1 MAPLAAEESRMSRIV
16 LRWRARSALV
26 AAKLAPL
33 VRSFGLRLETGAR
46 AARATSAELTRAPRA
61 RLLETLSKHKE
72 QRGGGVAKRQG
83 EVERSRLRGDRHG
96 EAIEL
101 NRLAVAYRREG
112 ELKAAHVCLM
122 RALTISTEIA
132 DPHCQGLSLNNLGLT
147 YAKQGLFE
155 QAIPHYTRAAEIFH
169 SQGEAQGEGEALANL
184 GCLYRVQGR
193 EEDARR
199 LLGEASRKLPEESR
213 AHRRVTGLLDAADS
227 AQ

>member
-1 MAPLAAEESRMSRIV
+1 MAPLAAEQSQMGGV
-16 LRWRARSALV
+16 VFRWRAQSAAI
-26 AAKLAPL
+26 AAKLAPI
-33 VRSFGLRLETGAR
+33 VRSFGLWLQTVAR
-46 AARATSAELTRAPRA
+46 AAKATSAELARAGRA
-61 RLLETLSKHKE
+61 RLLEALSERKK
-72 QRGGGVAKRQG
+72 QRGGGIGKRQV

-101 NRLAVAYRREG
+101 NKLAVAYRREG
-112 ELKAAHVCLM
+112 ELNAAHVCLM
-122 RALTISTEIA
+122 RALTISTDIA
-132 DPHCQGLSLNNLGLT
+132 DHHCQGLSLNNLGLT

-199 LLGEASRKLPEESR
+199 LLGEARRKLPEESR

-227 AQ
+227 PQ

>member
-1 MAPLAAEESRMSRIV
+1 MASLVVEEERMDKVV
-16 LRWRARSALV
+16 LRWQTRSASF
-26 AAKLAPL
+26 AGRLALL
-33 VRSFGLRLETGAR
+33 VRSFGVRLRTLAR
-46 AARATSAELTRAPRA
+46 AARATSAALTRAARA
-61 RLLETLSKHKE
+61 RLLVAFSEHKQ
-72 QRGGGVAKRQG
+72 QRGGGIAKRQG
-83 EVERSRLRGDRHG
+83 EVERSRLRGDRQG

-193 EEDARR
+193 EGDARR
-199 LLGEASRKLPEESR
+199 LLGEARRKLPEESR
-213 AHRRVTGLLDAADS
+213 AHRRVTDLFDAPDS